1 MPPPI
6 RLPPPPFWRTL
17 YFERARAKPDC
28 ERISDDDILSVLQAP
43 TRRLLQP
50 DGRYRCW
57 GWLPATGKWL
67 RVITLADGK
76 TAHNVFFDR
85 SFSP

>member
-17 YFERARAKPDC
+17 HFEHVRVKPDR
-28 ERISDDDILSVLQAP
+28 ERISEDDISSVLQAP

-50 DGRYRCW
+50 DERHRCW
-57 GWLPATGKWL
+57 GWLPATSKWP
-67 RVITLADGK
+67 RAITLADGK
-76 TAHNVFFDR
+76 TVHNVFFDR
-85 SFSP
+85 SCSP